1 MGIKRDCYMEHNRKE
16 GKNINIGKRQQQ
28 IDQLFKRQK
37 SKSTWKKTRSDL
49 NILQRYLNT
58 ANNS

>member
-1 MGIKRDCYMEHNRKE
+1 MEHNRKE
-16 GKNINIGKRQQQ
+16 EKNMNVGKRQQQ

-37 SKSTWKKTRSDL
+37 AKTTGKKTRLDL